1 MLGSSIVAFSALLL
15 PLALRVNAA
24 PLEERDVN
32 IGWSYGSEKI
42 RGVNNGGP
50 SLFQN
55 TGNDAIVDE
64 WTFGQYQDYNR
75 AHSALVDHWNTRITD
90 DDFAQIAA

>member
-1 MLGSSIVAFSALLL
+1 MLASSIVAFSALLL

-42 RGVNNGGP
+42 RGVNNGGV
-50 SLFQN
+50 S
-55 TGNDAIVDE
+55 DIAII
-64 WTFGQYQDYNR
+64 
-75 AHSALVDHWNTRITD
+75 ALHRERH
-90 DDFAQIAA
+90 